1 MEKAST
7 TIPQPVAPST
17 PYASARTRVLAWGAL
32 MAFIYGVYVFV
43 FPIFPNIE
51 RHAALL
57 DLESL
62 LQNGRRWFAP
72 LYVIG
77 LLLLFVAFWQMVRIV
92 HELSKREPQ
101 AAGRLRLWVLGIG
114 LVCGIIL
121 IGLYPITA
129 LDVALY
135 VVRGR
140 LWAVHGVNPLVALPI
155 DFPNEPY
162 VAVAGEYAKQVSPY
176 GPLWELVAQIP
187 LRLGI
192 LSLGSG
198 VVAMK
203 VIALLSYAGMALLI
217 GWRSRQD
224 ASGQGFSAATALAF
238 FALNPLVL
246 LEAMGNGHNDMLMLA
261 LITLGLVLWQ
271 RGRWAWAAAALTAA
285 ALVKS
290 TGAVVL
296 PLFWMAVV
304 ASAPTWRK
312 RLLYGLG
319 AGLIIAGGILA
330 AYRLMG
336 PFPHVLDGT
345 LRATLDRRGYVPSY
359 AARMLISIWYPTNIR
374 MLLLPVQV
382 TNGLFALI
390 YLYLLVQV
398 ARRKL
403 TMIAAGFAAMFAL
416 LFLETTFR
424 IWYPIWLIPFAA
436 LGLTAGRAWR
446 TLLFTFTAE
455 LSIVGYYIVWRWYL
469 SRWDWG
475 VNGPFKPYWNYW
487 MVMTLASV
495 PWVFGIPLLAPWIA
509 KKWRGSQ
516 LVVEAGQDAAPP
528 DRS

>member
-1 MEKAST
+1 LEKAST
-7 TIPQPVAPST
+7 SIPQQVAPST
-17 PYASARTRVLAWGAL
+17 PYVHTRTRVLAWGSL
-32 MAFIYGVYVFV
+32 MGVIYAVYVIV
-43 FPIFPNIE
+43 FPLYPAIE
-51 RHAALL
+51 RRAALL

-72 LYVIG
+72 LYVVG
-77 LLLLFVAFWQMVRIV
+77 LLLLFIAFWQMLRIV
-92 HELSKREPQ
+92 HELSKQEPEG
-101 AAGRLRLWVLGIG
+101 AGRLRIWVLAIG
-114 LVCGIIL
+114 VVCGIIL

-155 DFPNEPY
+155 DFPSEPY

-176 GPLWELVAQIP
+176 GPLWELVVQIP
-187 LRLGI
+187 LRLGM
-192 LSLGSG
+192 LSLVSG
-198 VVAMK
+198 VIGMK
-203 VIALLSYAGMALLI
+203 VIALLSYAGMAILI
-217 GWRSRQD
+217 GWQARQD
-224 ASGQGFSAATALAF
+224 TSGQGFSAATALTF

-285 ALVKS
+285 TLIKS

-304 ASAPTWRK
+304 ASASTWRK
-312 RLLYGLG
+312 RVLVGLG
-319 AGLIIAGGILA
+319 AGVIIAGGILA

-336 PFPHVLDGT
+336 PLPHILDGT
-345 LRATLDRRGYVPSY
+345 LHATLDRRGYVPSY
-359 AARMLISIWYPTNIR
+359 AARMLISVWYPTNVK
-374 MLLLPVQV
+374 MLLLPVQIS
-382 TNGLFALI
+382 NGLFALI
-390 YLYLLVQV
+390 YLCLLIQLV
-398 ARRKL
+398 RRKL
-403 TMIAAGFAAMFAL
+403 TLIAAGFAAMFAL

-436 LGLTAGRAWR
+436 LGLTPSRAWR
-446 TLLFTFTAE
+446 TLLFTLTAE

-469 SRWDWG
+469 AKWTWG
-475 VNGPFKPYWNYW
+475 VNGPFKAYWNYW
-487 MVMTLASV
+487 MVMTLLSV

-509 KKWRGSQ
+509 KKWPRGQ
-516 LVVEAGQDAAPP
+516 LAVE
-528 DRS
+528 SNE